1 MIFQVAWRNVWRNR
15 VRSLVVIS
23 AVALGLIAGVFM
35 MAFSWGM
42 NIERTREIIE
52 TRTSH
57 IQIHE
62 SRYKDDRK
70 MSLFIPEG
78 MNLLNQ
84 ISARPE
90 IKASTGRILS
100 NGMLSTTK
108 GGFGVLISG
117 VIPEKESVVTR
128 LDQRL
133 VAGEYFTESGANT
146 ILIGDK
152 LAEKLGWKSESDS
165 LGADGTK
172 TPASYRLRKKIVL
185 AFQGPDGETKYGSF
199 KVAGV
204 YKTINSKFDETN
216 VFVRF
221 EDLNRLAGTEGGMHE
236 IALLLNDPPIAED
249 STFLASFSAGR
260 TDLLIENWKDIA
272 PDLRLVDETFA
283 TTLYIFI
290 GIILLALL
298 FGIINT
304 MLMAV
309 MERTRELGML
319 MSIGMNKPKVFLMI
333 MLETL
338 FLSFVG
344 GPVGLLSGF
353 ALVKL
358 FGKVGIDLSYMA
370 ESASQMGISSIVYT
384 DLQPQYY
391 FQIALMVFFTAI
403 IAAVYPAYKA
413 LQLKPVEAIRAL

>member
-42 NIERTREIIE
+42 NMERSREIIE

-62 SRYKDDRK
+62 NHFKDDRK
-70 MSLFIPEG
+70 MSLFIPDG
-78 MNLLNQ
+78 MAFLEQ
-84 ISARPE
+84 MDQKPEVRSA
-90 IKASTGRILS
+90 TGRILA

-108 GGFGVLISG
+108 GGFGVQING
-117 VIPEKESVVTR
+117 VIPERESDVTR

-133 VAGEYFTESGANT
+133 VAGDYLTESGTNL

-152 LAEKLGWKSESDS
+152 LAEKLGWKTESDS
-165 LGADGTK
+165 TDAEGKPL
-172 TPASYRLRKKIVL
+172 PASYRLRKKIVL

-199 KVAGV
+199 KVSGV
-204 YKTINSKFDETN
+204 YKTVNSKFDEAN

-221 EDLNRLAGTEGGMHE
+221 DDLNRLAGTENQLHE
-236 IALLLNDPPIAED
+236 IAILLNDQPMAED
-249 STFLASFSAGR
+249 STFLASIPGGR
-260 TDLLIENWKDIA
+260 TDLLVENWKDIA

-319 MSIGMNKPKVFLMI
+319 MSIGMNKPKVF
-333 MLETL
+333 
-338 FLSFVG
+338 
-344 GPVGLLSGF
+344 
-353 ALVKL
+353 
-358 FGKVGIDLSYMA
+358 
-370 ESASQMGISSIVYT
+370 
-384 DLQPQYY
+384 
-391 FQIALMVFFTAI
+391 
-403 IAAVYPAYKA
+403 
-413 LQLKPVEAIRAL
+413 

>member
-1 MIFQVAWRNVWRNR
+1 MIFQVAWRNVWRNK

-35 MAFSWGM
+35 MSFSWGM
-42 NIERTREIIE
+42 NIERSREIIE

-62 SRYKDDRK
+62 NHYKDDRK

-84 ISARPE
+84 TSARPE
-90 IKASTGRILS
+90 VKAATGRILS

-108 GGFGVLISG
+108 GGFGVQISG
-117 VIPEKESVVTR
+117 VIPERESVVTL

-133 VAGEYFTESGANT
+133 VAGEYFNESGNNP

-165 LGADGTK
+165 AGAT
-172 TPASYRLRKKIVL
+172 AAAYRLRKKIVL

-199 KVAGV
+199 KVSGV

-221 EDLNRLAGTEGGMHE
+221 DDLNRLSGTEGQLHE
-236 IALLLNDPPIAED
+236 IAIILNDQALAED
-249 STFLASFSAGR
+249 SVFLASIPEGR
-260 TDLLIENWKDIA
+260 TDLLVENWKDIA
-272 PDLRLVDETFA
+272 PDLRLLDETFA

-319 MSIGMNKPKVFLMI
+319 MAIGMNKPKIFFMI

-353 ALVKL
+353 GLVKL
-358 FGKVGIDLSYMA
+358 FGKIGIDLSSMA
-370 ESASQMGISSIVYT
+370 DSASQLGISSIVYT
-384 DLQPQYY
+384 DLESQYY
-391 FQIALMVFFTAI
+391 FQIAIMVVVTAI

-413 LQLKPVEAIRAL
+413 LKLKPVEAIRAL